1 MIADSVEFLAGHG
14 RRVLVDMEH
23 FFDGYKRNP
32 EFALRALEAA
42 IVKGATHVVLCD
54 TNGGSLPHEIEDTV
68 GAMADLVREGKMFF
82 WPGERSCLVTEFVQ
96 YPRQR
101 LLHVFL
107 AAGDMDEIKRMEPSL
122 RTFAESVKCSAICLT
137 GRRGWVRALA
147 DLGFEE
153 GHTIVVKY
161 L

>member
-1 MIADSVEFLAGHG
+1 MTEFVEEDVSIA
-14 RRVLVDMEH
+14 MEP
-23 FFDGYKRNP
+23 YQLLI
-32 EFALRALEAA
+32 ERALKHA
-42 IVKGATHVVLCD
+42 
-54 TNGGSLPHEIEDTV
+54 GGSHTFTDV
-68 GAMADLVREGKMFF
+68 VDLVREGKMFF
-82 WPGERSCLVTEFVQ
+82 WPGEYSCLVTEFVQ

-122 RTFAESVKCSAICLT
+122 RTFAESVKCNAISLT

-147 DLGFEE
+147 DLGFKE
-153 GHTIVVKY
+153 GHTIVVKN